1 VRAGYKY
8 HSPFTVIYGW
18 NGADLQRLESESVV
32 DVSTSYQLRS
42 GIELR
47 LQVNNVTDEPLRIFR
62 DNQANRI
69 GRYDEYGRRYLFDV
83 TLKF

>member
-1 VRAGYKY
+1 LPQICLTTTRGGIERVQLGHERRADYDEDKE
-8 HSPFTVIYGW
+8 
-18 NGADLQRLESESVV
+18 LSV
-32 DVSTSYQLRS
+32 TGLN

>member
-1 VRAGYKY
+1 MVGLVIGLM
-8 HSPFTVIYGW
+8 PVIYGS

-47 LQVNNVTDEPLRIFR
+47 LQVNNVTDEPVAHLPRQSGKSHRPLR
-62 DNQANRI
+62 
-69 GRYDEYGRRYLFDV
+69 
-83 TLKF
+83 